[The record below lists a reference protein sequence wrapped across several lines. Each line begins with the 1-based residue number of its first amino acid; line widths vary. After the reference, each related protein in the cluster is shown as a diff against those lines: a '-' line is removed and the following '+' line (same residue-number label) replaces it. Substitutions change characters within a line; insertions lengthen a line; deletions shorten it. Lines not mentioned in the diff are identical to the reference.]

1 MTKTGN
7 VSEMFYF
14 KNVIVPIVWTANSD
28 IYTELNFGNGSTQ
41 TSSLSLI
48 SDRFVELFLD
58 QVMRIK

>member
-41 TSSLSLI
+41 SSLSLI

>member
-7 VSEMFYF
+7 VSEMFFF

-28 IYTELNFGNGSTQ
+28 INIELNFGNGSTQ
-41 TSSLSLI
+41 NSLSLI